1 MYGPQYQAALA
12 ALQQAHDACFKHP
25 ERDVL
30 GMSHG
35 PFSGVNVVLGIVT
48 LLEEENQQL
57 KKMLARK
64 SNGA

>member
-1 MYGPQYQAALA
+1 MNRPQYQAALV
-12 ALQQAHDACFKHP
+12 ALQQAHDACFQHP

-35 PFSGVNVVLGIVT
+35 PFSGVNVALGIVT

-57 KKMLARK
+57 KKMLAER
-64 SNGA
+64 SA